1 MSGFCP
7 RLNYR
12 IHPID
17 TEPLPQDKDHC
28 SDKYLRVI
36 VSAKSND
43 SFMSVHTF
51 IAVRGWTASRLRKQL
66 FQAGCV
72 LLLVVLAAGS
82 LPAQRGAITLPQ
94 NLDKLVE
101 EAAII
106 VRGHVVSAGVEPHP
120 ELANLSTLV
129 VTLRVEETLKG
140 QASSTFT
147 FRQFIWD
154 VRDRFDDA
162 GYYKGQH
169 LLLLMIKPSAL
180 GLSSPAG
187 LEQGRFRIVRNPEGN
202 LVAVNGHGNAGLF
215 HELAP
220 QLRAKGVPLAPRLAA
235 LVEQPTPG
243 PVPLD
248 DLRKLIR
255 LLAGSK

>member
-1 MSGFCP
+1 MLVHWCTP
-7 RLNYR
+7 VRRL
-12 IHPID
+12 
-17 TEPLPQDKDHC
+17 
-28 SDKYLRVI
+28 
-36 VSAKSND
+36 
-43 SFMSVHTF
+43 
-51 IAVRGWTASRLRKQL
+51 TAPPLRKR
-66 FQAGCV
+66 FFEAGCL
-72 LLLVVLAAGS
+72 LLLVVLGAGP
-82 LPAQRGAITLPQ
+82 LPAQRGAITSPQ

-106 VRGHVVSAGVEPHP
+106 VRGHVVSAGVEPHH
-120 ELANLSTLV
+120 ELTGLSTLV

-154 VRDRFDDA
+154 VRDRLDDA

-169 LLLLMIKPSAL
+169 LLLLMIKPSAF

-220 QLRAKGVPLAPRLAA
+220 QLRAKGVQLAPRLAA

-255 LLAGSK
+255 LIAGSK